1 MRARGGQDLP
11 TPIPHGQMPVCLTFD
26 VDAESGWLGQGIKFK
41 DRLTTL
47 SEGRYGVTRAL
58 PRILALL
65 GEFGIT
71 ATFYVPGLT
80 AELHPEVV
88 PAILSAGHE
97 IGHHGYRHCSSDGL
111 SEQQQAEEL
120 DLATEVIRK
129 ASGTVPRGYR
139 SPSWEMTPETFRLLC
154 ERGFSYDSSMMGDD
168 RPYREHYGDWSI
180 LELPVHWSLDDWPY
194 FAWSEYLGGGHI
206 SSPVQWA
213 GDWYREFEVAKAE
226 SRPLTYTM
234 HPEVTG
240 RPARLTALRDLL
252 VRILDHPEVVFLTHS
267 DLAAAHT
274 EE

>member
-1 MRARGGQDLP
+1 M
-11 TPIPHGQMPVCLTFD
+11 TVCLTFD
-26 VDAESGWLGQGIKFK
+26 VDAESGWLGQGIKFR

-47 SEGRYGVTRAL
+47 SEGRYGVTRGL

-65 GEFGIT
+65 GELEIT

-97 IGHHGYRHCSSDGL
+97 IGHHGYRHLSSDGL

-120 DLATEVIRK
+120 DLATEVIRQ
-129 ASGTVPRGYR
+129 ASGIVPRGYR

-154 ERGFSYDSSMMGDD
+154 ERDFAYDSSMMGDD
-168 RPYREHYGDWSI
+168 RPYREHYGDRSI
-180 LELPVHWSLDDWPY
+180 LELPVHWSLDDWPF

-234 HPEVTG
+234 HPEAIGRGYLTQMLERVITGMRERG
-240 RPARLTALRDLL
+240 RPWFATHARLAALATAQAID
-252 VRILDHPEVVFLTHS
+252 
-267 DLAAAHT
+267 
-274 EE
+274 